1 MQNYAS
7 VVLVDLIDKKKIALW
22 AISVTSTNVELSGAW
37 VLAKEES
44 EAFKQ
49 IISGRLIL
57 LVDKSWQAD
66 EILAGNL
73 GSIVELSDFLK
84 EARNEAESA
93 LITFNE
99 FVLENDRKYKEYMAI
114 DKNSRNLLPKI
125 SKKKLASPE
134 FFDWPE
140 KFTIDQSKKY
150 LESKGKFGS
159 VGLANNDLDRILMA
173 TYCVHFLIS
182 MWQSDEVERKNK
194 VYIEGDAANV
204 TVLPKIWLEKLNN

>member
-7 VVLVDLIDKKKIALW
+7 LVLIDQIGKKEIAVW

-37 VLAKEES
+37 VLAKEDS
-44 EAFKQ
+44 ETFKQ

-66 EILAGNL
+66 EFLAGNL
-73 GSIVELSDFLK
+73 DSIVELSDFLK
-84 EARNEAESA
+84 EAKNEAESA
-93 LITFNE
+93 LVTFNK
-99 FVLENDRKYKEYMAI
+99 FVLENERKYKEYMAI
-114 DKNSRNLLPKI
+114 EKNSRNLLPKI
-125 SKKKLASPE
+125 SKKKLATPE

-159 VGLANNDLDRILMA
+159 VGLASNNLDNVLIA
-173 TYCVHFLIS
+173 THCVQYFIS

-194 VYIEGDAANV
+194 VYIEGEAANV
-204 TVLPKIWLEKLNN
+204 TILPKIWLEKLNN